1 MPIIFQAQKLGKE
14 IGIMLNDQR
23 LYQKIIKYLA
33 KGSRNHTHIPG
44 TFSNT
49 GWAFSTLHQVYP
61 QLCDRLIAI
70 LSAELGYTR
79 SELMKFYVP
88 KNIYAYTR

>member
-1 MPIIFQAQKLGKE
+1 
-14 IGIMLNDQR
+14 MLNDQR
-23 LYQKIIKYLA
+23 LYQKIMKYLA
-33 KGSRNHTHIPG
+33 KETRNHTYIPG
-44 TFSNT
+44 TFSHT
-49 GWAFSTLHQVYP
+49 GWAFTTLHQLHP

-70 LSAELGYTR
+70 LSTELGYTR

>member
-1 MPIIFQAQKLGKE
+1 MPIILQAQKLGKE

-23 LYQKIIKYLA
+23 LYQKIIRHL
-33 KGSRNHTHIPG
+33 G
-44 TFSNT
+44 NT
-49 GWAFSTLHQVYP
+49 TWDFRTLHQLHP

-70 LSAELGYTR
+70 LSTELGYTR
-79 SELMKFYVP
+79 SELMKCYVP

>member
-1 MPIIFQAQKLGKE
+1 
-14 IGIMLNDQR
+14 MLNDKR
-23 LYQKIIKYLA
+23 LYQKIIRYL
-33 KGSRNHTHIPG
+33 G
-44 TFSNT
+44 NT
-49 GWAFSTLHQVYP
+49 TWDFRTLHQVYP

-70 LSAELGYTR
+70 LSTELGYTR